1 MGMWSERSSPKAG
14 LLAALMMA
22 GAPEAATWP
31 NGSDCGAT
39 LAPGV
44 GIAAPLEGG
53 AAAAITGT
61 APVEV

>member
-1 MGMWSERSSPKAG
+1 MGMQSERSSPKAG

-39 LAPGV
+39 VAPDA
-44 GIAAPLEGG
+44 GIAAPPKGD
-53 AAAAITGT
+53 AAAAITGA